1 MSIQVMSLVW
11 SKAPVQG
18 GELLLLQALADNAD
32 DRGTAYPGIAYLA
45 VKARMSE
52 RHTTRCLRELER
64 SGLIKIMPN
73 AGQSGTNKY
82 KIDIDKLNAL
92 PDLFQQHAALKRG
105 DKTAPLTKCH
115 PVTNEAEGVTSETV
129 GGDMGV
135 TLTVI
140 EPSKEPLSA
149 HARTRE
155 SDLANIS
162 EENIS
167 GESVSDENGFWKRST
182 SRTISETVDEDDS
195 FREANKSD
203 QRAFRRLVKNWPGFE
218 GLSLAKAE
226 REWFALS
233 DEDRASA
240 AAKRDAWISMLR
252 KNGKDHTPA
261 PSTYLRER
269 LWEGVPDEAEA
280 TASKMAAPFGKAW
293 MVGIL
298 AELSKPH
305 SPLPPAPAYLAKQI
319 EQGTAIGLSEQRN
332 RLALFGWPKVNF
344 IFQQALDG
352 KGCTVAAELS
362 AALPE
367 MEALAV
373 DSAGFHEWQ
382 IHFAEK
388 GWPWFKVPSAV
399 KFVWFPKGGP
409 TEAAAITSTPTPL
422 AGPSQTPTPCGP
434 GRPRDFASDEV
445 GKTDLTA

>member
-1 MSIQVMSLVW
+1 MSIRIMSLVW

-32 DRGTAYPGIAYLA
+32 DRGTAYPGIPYLA
-45 VKARMSE
+45 TKARMSE
-52 RHTTRCLRELER
+52 RNTQRCLRALER

-73 AGQSGTNKY
+73 AGPSGTNKY
-82 KIDIDKLNAL
+82 KIDVEKLDAF
-92 PDLFQQHAALKRG
+92 PDLFAQCDALKRG
-105 DKTAPLTKCH
+105 DKLAPPTNCH
-115 PVTNEAEGVTSETV
+115 RVTNAAQGVTNSAP

-149 HARTRE
+149 HTRTRE
-155 SDLANIS
+155 SDLDDA
-162 EENIS
+162 S
-167 GESVSDENGFWKRST
+167 GESVSDENGFAKRST
-182 SRTISETVDEDDS
+182 SRTISETVDDDDS
-195 FREANKSD
+195 FGGQTKPD
-203 QRAFRRLVKNWPGFE
+203 LKPFWKLIKDWPGFE
-218 GLSLAKAE
+218 GLSKVKAE
-226 REWFALS
+226 REWLS
-233 DEDRASA
+233 LSEGDRTAA

-269 LWEGVPDEAEA
+269 LWESVPDEAEA
-280 TASKMAAPFGKAW
+280 AASKMAAPFGKAW
-293 MVGIL
+293 MIGVL

-305 SPLPPAPAYLAKQI
+305 APLPPAPAYLAKQI

-344 IFQQALDG
+344 IFQQALEG

-362 AALPE
+362 ATLPD
-367 MEALAV
+367 MEALGV

-388 GWPWFKVPSAV
+388 GWPWLKVPSGV
-399 KFVWFPKGGP
+399 KYVWFPKGGP
-409 TEAAAITSTPTPL
+409 TEATAITSTPTPL

-445 GKTDLTA
+445 EKADLTA

>member
-73 AGQSGTNKY
+73 AGPSGTNKY
-82 KIDIDKLNAL
+82 KIDIEKLNAS
-92 PDLFQQHAALKRG
+92 PDLFEQHAALKRG
-105 DKTAPLTKCH
+105 DKMAPLTKCH

-140 EPSKEPLSA
+140 EPSEEPLSA

-155 SDLANIS
+155 SDLDDA
-162 EENIS
+162 S
-167 GESVSDENGFWKRST
+167 GESVSDENGFAKRST
-182 SRTISETVDEDDS
+182 SRTISETVDDDDS
-195 FREANKSD
+195 FRGQTKPD
-203 QRAFRRLVKNWPGFE
+203 LKPFWKLIKDWPGFE
-218 GLSLAKAE
+218 GLSKVKAE
-226 REWFALS
+226 REWLS
-233 DEDRASA
+233 LSEEDRAA
-240 AAKRDAWISMLR
+240 ASAKRDAWISMLR

-280 TASKMAAPFGKAW
+280 SACKVAAPFGKAW
-293 MVGIL
+293 MVSIL

-305 SPLPPAPAYLAKQI
+305 APLPPAPAYLAKQI

-352 KGCTVAAELS
+352 KGCTVAADLS
-362 AALPE
+362 ATLPE

-382 IHFAEK
+382 VHFADK
-388 GWPWFKVPSAV
+388 GWPWLKVPSAV

-422 AGPSQTPTPCGP
+422 RVLPRHPPQAGRGDPEISLVT
-434 GRPRDFASDEV
+434 RSE
-445 GKTDLTA
+445 KLT

>member
-73 AGQSGTNKY
+73 AGPSGTNKY
-82 KIDIDKLNAL
+82 KIDIEKLNAS
-92 PDLFQQHAALKRG
+92 PDLFAQHAALKG
-105 DKTAPLTKCH
+105 GAKMAPLTKCH

-140 EPSKEPLSA
+140 EPSEEPLSA

-155 SDLANIS
+155 RDL
-162 EENIS
+162 EE
-167 GESVSDENGFWKRST
+167 V
-182 SRTISETVDEDDS
+182 SETVIDDHR
-195 FREANKSD
+195 FREANKPD
-203 QRAFRRLVKNWPGFE
+203 LKPFWKLIKDWPGFE
-218 GLSLAKAE
+218 GLSKVKAE
-226 REWFALS
+226 REWLS
-233 DEDRASA
+233 LSEEDRAAA

-280 TASKMAAPFGKAW
+280 SACKVAAPFGKAW
-293 MVGIL
+293 MVGVL

-305 SPLPPAPAYLAKQI
+305 APLPPAPAYLAKQI

-352 KGCTVAAELS
+352 KGCTVAADLS
-362 AALPE
+362 ATLPE

-382 IHFAEK
+382 VHFADK
-388 GWPWFKVPSAV
+388 GWPWLKVPSAV

-409 TEAAAITSTPTPL
+409 TEAAAVTSTPTPL
-422 AGPSQTPTPCGP
+422 AGPSQTPTPSGP